1 LKSTNYVITITGVFT
16 QNRIQMTKSIQTGP
30 ITLAD
35 VAAALADTDP
45 GTTNAGALRQII
57 GRGSYATIQKH
68 LNAIRAERA
77 PVALPA
83 PGAIPAAPA
92 DAIAAIWGA
101 AWAQAQVTTL
111 TRIERLSAE
120 RDAAQALA
128 AAHAQDVEGLTV
140 EIDALTAAAQ
150 SHNATQAQALE
161 AAQVTAAEATAQA
174 AAQAQELAAA
184 RTEIERITASALQ
197 AASTAEREAKI
208 ERQALQATIDR
219 QIDRYTELKSVVDHL
234 RPLPG

>member
-1 LKSTNYVITITGVFT
+1 MNKPL
-16 QNRIQMTKSIQTGP
+16 QTGP

-35 VAAALADTDP
+35 VRAALADTDP
-45 GTTNAGALRQII
+45 STTNAGALRQII

-68 LNAIRAERA
+68 LDAIRAERA
-77 PVALPA
+77 PAAPSA

-92 DAIAAIWGA
+92 DAVAAIWGA
-101 AWAQAQVTTL
+101 AWAQAQAMTL
-111 TRIERLSAE
+111 TRLERLCIE

-128 AAHAQDVEGLTV
+128 AAHAQDVAGLAA
-140 EIDALTAAAQ
+140 EIDAMAAAAQ
-150 SHNATQAQALE
+150 SQAAAHAQALE
-161 AAQVTAAEATAQA
+161 AAQATATEATARA

-184 RTEIERITASALQ
+184 RAEIERITAAATQ
-197 AASTAEREAKI
+197 AAIMAEREAKI
-208 ERQALQATIDR
+208 ERQALQAAIDR